1 MFNAK
6 SGTKKLALMQRM
18 ARLMMAVT
26 FAQANEHESALE
38 MLTQEPGER
47 PQQRPRKKNESRADR
62 RPVLMA

>member
-18 ARLMMAVT
+18 SRLMMAAT

-38 MLTQEPGER
+38 MLTQQPENR
-47 PQQRPRKKNESRADR
+47 PHQRPRKENESRADR

>member
-1 MFNAK
+1 MFNTK

-18 ARLMMAVT
+18 ARLMMAAT
-26 FAQANEHESALE
+26 FAEANEHESALE